1 MRKILVITSS
11 RADFGILSNLI
22 KQIEKDNLLNLKLL
36 VTGSHLN
43 KTKGSSIDE
52 IVQSR
57 IRVNKYMNLN
67 MKNENLRD
75 TIKIC
80 ADSLIKYKKIYDK
93 LRPHLILVLGDRFE
107 IYSAVVTAFF
117 SRIPVAHLNGGEV
130 THAAQDDS
138 LRHSITKLSN
148 IHFVTNR
155 EHFKRVIQLGENP
168 ARVHLVGSLSSENI
182 KKSIFKSKR
191 YLENKLKFKFK
202 KKYFGYISPSN
213 IATRF
218 W

>member
-93 LRPHLILVLGDRFE
+93 LRPHLILVLE
-107 IYSAVVTAFF
+107 IGLKYTLRLLQPFF
-117 SRIPVAHLNGGEV
+117 QGY
-130 THAAQDDS
+130 QS
-138 LRHSITKLSN
+138 LI
-148 IHFVTNR
+148 
-155 EHFKRVIQLGENP
+155 
-168 ARVHLVGSLSSENI
+168 
-182 KKSIFKSKR
+182 
-191 YLENKLKFKFK
+191 
-202 KKYFGYISPSN
+202 
-213 IATRF
+213 
-218 W
+218 